1 MAAGVNSSD
10 PLAGLRAYHLPDSPS
25 WWPPAPGW
33 WALLVIL
40 IVAGL
45 FFAWWFARRRSRG
58 AAARQ
63 VLRELAGLRERA
75 DRDGESPDLLR
86 ELSRLLR
93 RFAIAIYPRQDV
105 AALTGDAW
113 LQFLDRHGGAG
124 SFQQGPGRQ
133 LAEAP
138 YRAEPATGFDEL
150 LALVEDWV
158 QHNQKHFREAQR

>member
-1 MAAGVNSSD
+1 MTPSANSSD
-10 PLAGLRAYHLPDSPS
+10 PLAGLRAYHLPDAPS

-33 WALLVIL
+33 WFLLAIL
-40 IVAGL
+40 IIAGL
-45 FFAWWFARRRSRG
+45 FFGWWLARQRSRG

-63 VLRELAGLRERA
+63 VLRELADLRQRSR
-75 DRDGESPDLLR
+75 RDGESPALVR

-105 AALTGDAW
+105 AALTGEAW

-138 YRAEPATGFDEL
+138 YRAEPAKGFEEL

-158 QHNQKHFREAQR
+158 QRNQQTFREAQR

>member
-1 MAAGVNSSD
+1 MAGGANPND
-10 PLAGLRAYHLPDSPS
+10 PLAGLRAYHLPDTPS

-33 WALLVIL
+33 WALLAIM
-40 IVAGL
+40 IAAGL
-45 FFAWWFARRRSRG
+45 IFAWWYTRQRRRG

-75 DRDGESPDLLR
+75 RRDSKSPALTR

-93 RFAIAIYPRQDV
+93 RFAISIYPRQDV

-113 LQFLDRHGGAG
+113 LQFLDHHGGEG
-124 SFQQGPGRQ
+124 RFQHGPGRH

-138 YRAEPATGFDEL
+138 YRAEPVTGFDEL
-150 LALVEDWV
+150 LSLVEAWV
-158 QHNQKHFREAQR
+158 QRNHKTTREAQR